1 MNLFDKLEKKIG
13 RFAIPHL
20 MRYIIIAY
28 AVGYLLYITGNFA
41 ALNFLA
47 LDAEAILH
55 GQVWRIFTYIIQP
68 PNNSLPIFV
77 LLTLYFY
84 YMIGRFLEGQ
94 WGTFK
99 FNLYFFSG
107 MFLNVLAAIIIYL
120 IFGVVMPMSVYY
132 INLSLFMAFALEQP
146 DTYMMLFFIIPFK
159 VRWFAIIDGIY
170 FAITVFFGFL
180 SIAVQL
186 PVSVLMPLYYVGINP
201 TPTGATAA
209 LIAMLNFIV
218 FYFLFKAGK
227 KNTWSQKTKKRSA
240 NDKAQRS
247 AYGSKAASGTARIP
261 RHRCAICGKT
271 ELNAPDEEFRFCT
284 SCAGAFEYCS
294 AHLRNHNHVYRDKDG
309 NLKRD

>member
-1 MNLFDKLEKKIG
+1 MRFIDKLENKIG

-28 AVGYLLYITGNFA
+28 AVGYLLYITRNYA
-41 ALNFLA
+41 ALSFLA
-47 LDAEAILH
+47 LDAEGILH

-68 PNNSLPIFV
+68 PNNSLPVFV

-84 YMIGRFLEGQ
+84 YMIGRYLERQ
-94 WGTFK
+94 WRTFQ
-99 FNLYFFSG
+99 FHLHFFSG
-107 MFLNVLAAIIIYL
+107 MFLNVAAAIVIYL

-146 DTYMMLFFIIPFK
+146 DTYMLLFFVIPFK

-170 FAITVFFGFL
+170 FAVTVFFGLL
-180 SIAVQL
+180 SMAVQL
-186 PVSVLMPLYYVGINP
+186 PVSVLTPLYYVGINP

-218 FYFLFKAGK
+218 FYFVFKAGK
-227 KNTWSQKTKKRSA
+227 RSTGSQKTYKRSTDS
-240 NDKAQRS
+240 NAQRN
-247 AYGSKAASGTARIP
+247 AYQSNAASGAARIP
-261 RHRCAICGKT
+261 RHRCCICGKT
-271 ELNAPDEEFRFCT
+271 ELNSPDEEFRYCT

-294 AHLRNHNHVYRDKDG
+294 AHLHNHNHVYRDKDG